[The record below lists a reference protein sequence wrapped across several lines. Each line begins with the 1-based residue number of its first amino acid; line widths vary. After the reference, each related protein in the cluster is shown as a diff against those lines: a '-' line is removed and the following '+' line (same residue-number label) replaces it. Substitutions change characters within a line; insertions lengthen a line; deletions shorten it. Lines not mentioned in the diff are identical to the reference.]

1 MCLNAICD
9 VFECFWCYC
18 LFGWEWPVGAAMGSY
33 IIQQQKNI
41 KLLEHKD
48 FLAANRVEE
57 AQNIMKEL
65 P

>member
-1 MCLNAICD
+1 
-9 VFECFWCYC
+9 
-18 LFGWEWPVGAAMGSY
+18 MGSY